1 MLQWINDRM
10 KHIGWIIILPLGL
23 VFSVWGVHGIVDFTT
38 RQDKGLQG
46 QRRGSRPR
54 APAPRLPGAGRA
66 ARRASTPTRSRRT
79 VKKTTQDHV
88 VEEFVNTALL
98 DQKVKELRYVVS
110 DKDVVESIARYQGFQ
125 VGGQFNKDAYYALLR
140 AQGYT
145 PDRFEAEQRQTLRV
159 RALETALF
167 VSSFATPAEIAR
179 YAALKCETRE
189 VAFAVLPLAKF
200 LAAAKPDEAAVA
212 GLLRRP
218 TRTSSRR
225 RTRCTCSYVA
235 LRVADAARDV
245 VVDDAALKAY
255 YETVKE
261 RYIEPEQR
269 HARHILIQGND
280 AAAKKQADEVYALAT
295 KPGADFAALAKQ
307 YSKDAGSAGQGGDL
321 GFAEKSFFVAPF
333 ADALFAMQPGEV
345 KGPVKTQFGWHVIK
359 LEAIQPGKAKG
370 LDEVRGDLEREYR
383 RAEAERRFGERQ
395 EKLEQLAFENNGSLE
410 PVAKAL
416 GLKIEEVADFYK
428 GLPGNELAAN
438 AKLLQAAFGA
448 DVLGGQN
455 SRPIEL
461 SPGDVVVIRATDHRP
476 PAEQPLEAVRA
487 RAVEG
492 ARRELAEREAKA
504 AAGRVAAAA
513 RRRREVGCGLEAGRW
528 RCRGRRRQGAA
539 RRRHPTRAG
548 EVRRAH
554 RPGRS
559 RPRCSA
565 DALQGEGAGRGP
577 GDHGLGPA
585 RERRRG
591 GLRAHRRQARRG
603 QGRGRGAPRA
613 RRGVGRGGVLGLPR
627 CDARRSATVHY
638 NPALFD

>member
-38 RQDKGLQG
+38 RQDKGLRVNG
-46 QRRGSRPR
+46 EEIDLE
-54 APAPRLPGAGRA
+54 RL
-66 ARRASTPTRSRRT
+66 RRAYQEQFAQLSRQYPDEVPAE

-98 DQKVKELRYVVS
+98 DQKVREQRYVVS
-110 DKDVVESIARYQGFQ
+110 DKDVVESIARFQGFQ

-145 PDRFEAEQRQTLRV
+145 PERFEAEQRQSLRV
-159 RALETALF
+159 RALETGLF
-167 VSSFATPAEIAR
+167 ISSFATPAEIAR
-179 YAALKCETRE
+179 YAALKGEQRE
-189 VAFAVLPLAKF
+189 VAVAILPLARF
-200 LAAAKPDEAAVA
+200 LAAARPDEAAVQA
-212 GLLRRP
+212 YYDAHKDDFKTPDTVHL
-218 TRTSSRR
+218 
-225 RTRCTCSYVA
+225 SYVA
-235 LRVADAARDV
+235 LRVSDAARDV

-255 YETVKE
+255 YDSVKE

-280 AAAKKQADEVYALAT
+280 AAAKQQADEVYALAT

-333 ADALFAMQPGEV
+333 ANALFAMQPGEV
-345 KGPVKTQFGWHVIK
+345 KGPVKTEFGWHVIK

-370 LDEVRGDLEREYR
+370 LDEVRADLEREYR

-416 GLKIEEVADFYK
+416 GLKVEEVADFYK
-428 GLPGNELAAN
+428 GLPGNELATN
-438 AKLLQAAFGA
+438 PKLLQAAFGA

-461 SPGDVVVIRATDHRP
+461 SPGDVVVIRASDHRP
-476 PAEQPLEAVRA
+476 PAEQSLEAVRA

-504 AAGRVAAAA
+504 AAGRVAAAVAAGEKWDAALKPVGGVAVVAAGKAPPADAVRLEPAKFVA
-513 RRRREVGCGLEAGRW
+513 RTDQGVPPEVLADLFKAKAPAAGGASTGSVRLANGDEAVYALTAVKPGEVKD
-528 RCRGRRRQGAA
+528 GAA
-539 RRRHPTRAG
+539 
-548 EVRRAH
+548 ERRAL
-554 RPGRS
+554 GAAS
-559 RPRCSA
+559 GEA
-565 DALQGEGAGRGP
+565 EFAAYLDAM
-577 GDHGLGPA
+577 
-585 RERRRG
+585 
-591 GLRAHRRQARRG
+591 
-603 QGRGRGAPRA
+603 RA
-613 RRGVGRGGVLGLPR
+613 R
-627 CDARRSATVHY
+627 AKVHY
-638 NPALFD
+638 NPELFE